1 MPAGKEIEDLT
12 SSLEV
17 ESSLA
22 AVVVVEKEG
31 GRSGKLV
38 EGQISPGGHRNG
50 KTHSGRPTAPMAAV
64 WSQLGSLRRHDIDRR
79 RTQVHDQQKEA
90 SRRVLI
96 ARQRVILPR
105 SQPGLGGRV
114 GRDLRRQGKAI
125 AWQQRKTW

>member
-1 MPAGKEIEDLT
+1 MALT
-12 SSLEV
+12 AASLLKIAFMALYTV
-17 ESSLA
+17 SSLA
-22 AVVVVEKEG
+22 AVVVLEKEG

-64 WSQLGSLRRHDIDRR
+64 WSQLGSLRLHDIDRR

-114 GRDLRRQGKAI
+114 VRDICHQGKAI
-125 AWQQRKTW
+125 AW